1 MAVVGIQHNPIIRE
15 HYARKRAAGKSAMY
29 AVGHCMSKSLSMVWG
44 VWRGGKDFD
53 AAKPAGVGEQKS
65 IQLGWPACSLP
76 KTTQSERDTTCH
88 NPTIPSARTSPEF
101 GRTFAPPTRQRSL
114 TSSTLRVVAEAAA
127 YLATRRRMPSA
138 D

>member
-1 MAVVGIQHNPIIRE
+1 
-15 HYARKRAAGKSAMY
+15 MY

-65 IQLGWPACSLP
+65 IQLGWPACSLL

-88 NPTIPSARTSPEF
+88 NPTIPSRKNITRIWTDFCPPYIGSTGSARIPVCCAMSGSTVYQLRRSEF
-101 GRTFAPPTRQRSL
+101 SG
-114 TSSTLRVVAEAAA
+114 
-127 YLATRRRMPSA
+127 
-138 D
+138 